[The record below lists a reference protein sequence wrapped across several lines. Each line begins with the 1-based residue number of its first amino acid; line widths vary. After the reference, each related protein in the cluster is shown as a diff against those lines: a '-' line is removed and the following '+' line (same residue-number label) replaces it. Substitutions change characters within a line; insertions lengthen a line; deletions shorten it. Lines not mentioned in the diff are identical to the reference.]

1 MTKAG
6 DEVSAVRRSV
16 TVKREGRRIGG
27 SQKGV
32 GQVITVRQV
41 TDTKCSMAAE
51 SNEMTSLI

>member
-1 MTKAG
+1 MEKAG

-16 TVKREGRRIGG
+16 TVKRGGKRIGG
-27 SQKGV
+27 SQREV

-51 SNEMTSLI
+51 SKEMTSLI